1 MFMKIQI
8 DFSEVTEINNSNTDT
23 FYLDV
28 LTNTHI
34 AHLYKMNKEIDL
46 YFFEE
51 FYMARKELKGKEY
64 YVNELDKIIKY
75 IDDMNLASG
84 KRLNTQG
91 LIDKKNEILELLDFK
106 MISFIDI
113 RRIQLIIKNMNSNDR
128 HINFGPLKTVKIE
141 ILSQLPRIE
150 NTIKVIKH
158 YNILDGKAIP
168 VPMDNYFNL
177 MRPKSGNNIYLS
189 IESNK
194 CRRVYKG
201 CKVGPRVGEGFE
213 YTFVKG
219 KNKWKF
225 EKAKSIWIS

>member
-1 MFMKIQI
+1 
-8 DFSEVTEINNSNTDT
+8 
-23 FYLDV
+23 
-28 LTNTHI
+28 
-34 AHLYKMNKEIDL
+34 
-46 YFFEE
+46 
-51 FYMARKELKGKEY
+51 MARNELKGKKY

-84 KRLNTQG
+84 KRLNTQE

-158 YNILDGKAIP
+158 YNIFDGKAVP
-168 VPMDNYFNL
+168 VPMDNYISL
-177 MRPKSGNNIYLS
+177 MRPKSGNNIYLTT
-189 IESNK
+189 ESNK
-194 CRRVYKG
+194 YRRVYKG
-201 CKVGPRVGEGFE
+201 RKVGPRVGEGFE